1 MFLAQWHR
9 NKGDNPPEGG
19 SPAAAAID
27 ATLASAPRT
36 LSTLVPATYALLR
49 SPPLSPVL
57 GASRSD
63 RTQALASLWTSLAPP
78 ELMRSI
84 YPLFVA
90 IEDLENV
97 RAILLTLFC
106 GMHDMD

>member
-1 MFLAQWHR
+1 MFLASWHQ
-9 NKGDNPPEGG
+9 NKGDKPRDGG
-19 SPAAAAID
+19 SPSAAAID
-27 ATLASAPRT
+27 ATLGDAPLT
-36 LSTLVPATYALLR
+36 LSSLIPATYALLR

-57 GASRSD
+57 GASRAD

-90 IEDLENV
+90 IEDLEKV
-97 RAILLTLFC
+97 RFVRQDQFE
-106 GMHDMD
+106 G